1 MKYVV
6 YIDVFFAINFFMDF
20 IILLLAKKILK
31 PQTTIIRCFLAA
43 LAGAA
48 LSCIITVKSFKSVIM
63 QKIFT
68 YGVISSVMAVIGY
81 PIKGIKAYIKCISCI
96 YAVTIALSGIINGL
110 YYFTGVGEFMLRGIN
125 IIRFIFITA
134 AAYFITDFSVK
145 YIKNHRAGTRE
156 NDIYKVTLVFNGKS
170 LELKGLYDSGN
181 SLAEPIGGKPVHI
194 AQYDKVEPLI
204 KGVSAD
210 KTKIRLVP
218 YKALGTDM
226 GILKAIEIDMLKIEI
241 AGEIIEIEKVLI
253 GIYEGTLSQAGLPDW
268 SSSCLLTLRSGRS
281 HTQYRPPSLQ

>member
-20 IILLLAKKILK
+20 IILLIARKLLK

-68 YGVISSVMAVIGY
+68 YGVISTVMAVIGY
-81 PIKGIKAYIKCISCI
+81 PIKSMKAYVKCILCI
-96 YAVTIALSGIINGL
+96 YAVTIALAGTVNGL
-110 YYFTGVGEFMLRGIN
+110 YYFTSVGRFMYEGIN
-125 IIRFIFITA
+125 FIRFIFITA
-134 AAYFITDFSVK
+134 VAYFITDFLVK
-145 YIKNHRAGTRE
+145 YIKSRWKNTGK
-156 NDIYKVTLVFNGKS
+156 NDIYNVTLVFNDKS
-170 LELKGLYDSGN
+170 IKLKGLYDSGN
-181 SLAEPIGGKPVHI
+181 SLTEPIGGQPVHI
-194 AQYDKVEPLI
+194 AEYDKIQPLI

-210 KTKIRLVP
+210 NTKIRLVP

-226 GILKAIEIDMLKIEI
+226 GILKAIEIDMVQIEVD
-241 AGEIIEIEKVLI
+241 GEIIKIDNVLI
-253 GIYEGTLSQAGLPDW
+253 GIYEGTLSGAGMYDIILN
-268 SSSCLLTLRSGRS
+268 RSIKKWF
-281 HTQYRPPSLQ
+281 

>member
-20 IILLLAKKILK
+20 IILLIAKKILK

-48 LSCIITVKSFKSVIM
+48 LSCIITVKGFKSVVI

-81 PIKGIKAYIKCISCI
+81 PIKSVKAYIKCISCI
-96 YAVTIALSGIINGL
+96 YAVTIVLAGTVNGL
-110 YYFTGVGEFMLRGIN
+110 YYFTNVGRFMLRGIN
-125 IIRFIFITA
+125 IIRFIFITT
-134 AAYFITDFSVK
+134 AAYFITDFLVK
-145 YIKNHRAGTRE
+145 YIKSRWINTRK
-156 NDIYKVTLVFNGKS
+156 NDIYNVTLVFNDKS
-170 LELKGLYDSGN
+170 LSLKGLYDSGN
-181 SLAEPIGGKPVHI
+181 SLAEPLGGQPVHI
-194 AQYDKVEPLI
+194 AEYDKIEPLI

-218 YKALGTDM
+218 YKALGTNM
-226 GILKAIEIDMLKIEI
+226 GILKAIEIDRMKIEI
-241 AGEIIEIEKVLI
+241 AGEIIEIENVLI
-253 GIYEGTLSQAGLPDW
+253 GIYEGTLSGAGIYDIILN
-268 SSSCLLTLRSGRS
+268 RSIKKWF
-281 HTQYRPPSLQ
+281 